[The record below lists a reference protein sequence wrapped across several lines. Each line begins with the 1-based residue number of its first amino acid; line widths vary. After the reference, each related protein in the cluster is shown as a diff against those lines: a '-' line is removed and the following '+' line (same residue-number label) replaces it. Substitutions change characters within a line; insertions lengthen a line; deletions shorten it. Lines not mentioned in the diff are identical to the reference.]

1 MELQETS
8 MKMYKSHYYE
18 DIGAISMKIQ
28 ELSIMQY
35 EDVGTKQDPSI
46 KTTYYSKALRV
57 QGAKSRETLGAKDEG
72 IGAIRIVKNSL
83 RMQIQV

>member
-1 MELQETS
+1 

-35 EDVGTKQDPSI
+35 EDVGTK
-46 KTTYYSKALRV
+46 
-57 QGAKSRETLGAKDEG
+57 
-72 IGAIRIVKNSL
+72 
-83 RMQIQV
+83 